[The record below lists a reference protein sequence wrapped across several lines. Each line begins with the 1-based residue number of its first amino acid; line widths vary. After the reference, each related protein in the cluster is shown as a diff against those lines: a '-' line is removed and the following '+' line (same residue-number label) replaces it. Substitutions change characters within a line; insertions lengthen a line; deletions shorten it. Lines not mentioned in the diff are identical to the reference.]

1 MLDGNEY
8 VKKEK
13 GKRHKGGTI
22 EIIMNQAE
30 IKIGT
35 NPNGG
40 KAIVAEE
47 ITNGIRVLI
56 PLTDEGAKAV
66 ADALYGAIIPAREFP
81 KVVK

>member
-1 MLDGNEY
+1 M
-8 VKKEK
+8 
-13 GKRHKGGTI
+13 

-35 NPNGG
+35 GPTGN

-47 ITNGIRVLI
+47 TTSGIRVLI

-66 ADALYGAIIPAREFP
+66 ADALYGSIIPAREFP
-81 KVVK
+81 KRIK